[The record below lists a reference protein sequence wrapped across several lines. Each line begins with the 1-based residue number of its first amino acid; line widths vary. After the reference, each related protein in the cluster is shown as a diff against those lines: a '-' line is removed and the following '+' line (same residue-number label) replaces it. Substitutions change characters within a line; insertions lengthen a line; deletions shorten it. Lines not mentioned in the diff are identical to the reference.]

1 MSDLP
6 FSLLMPVYSGD
17 TARHFERA
25 FHSTV
30 IEQSRR
36 PSDVVI
42 VQDGPV
48 GDELEAS
55 IEHALATS
63 PVPTIRHIIRQ
74 NVGLA
79 TALTAG
85 LELCAHDIVA
95 RIDADDIS
103 LPMRFERQLP
113 LIEQGLDLV
122 GTGMYEFLDDVGV
135 IVGTRIPRTDP
146 DEIVAFARF
155 HDPFSHP
162 TVVYRRSAVQRAGG
176 YQPLGRMEDYWL
188 FARMIDSGAA
198 VGNVAEPLV
207 MYRIGAGAYARR
219 GGIEQWRS
227 ERLLQRELLRI
238 GFTTRWQ
245 CTRNLAVR
253 GVYRFIPESWRKVL
267 YRRFIAR
274 PPERSPVAG

>member
-6 FSLLMPVYSGD
+6 FSLLMPVYFGD
-17 TARHFERA
+17 TAQNFERA
-25 FHSTV
+25 FRSTV
-30 IEQSRR
+30 TEQSRR

-48 GDELEAS
+48 SDELNSS
-55 IEHALATS
+55 IEHARATS
-63 PVPTIRHIIRQ
+63 PVPTTRHIIRQ

-79 TALTAG
+79 TALTVG
-85 LELCAHDIVA
+85 LELCGHDVVA
-95 RIDADDIS
+95 RMDADDVS
-103 LPMRFERQLP
+103 LPTRFERQLP

-146 DEIVAFARF
+146 EDIAAFARF

-176 YQPLGRMEDYWL
+176 YQPLGQMEDYWL
-188 FARMIDSGAA
+188 FARMIYAGAA

-219 GGIEQWRS
+219 GGIEQFRS
-227 ERLLQRELLRI
+227 ERMLQRELLRI

-245 CTRNLAVR
+245 HTRNIAVR
-253 GVYRFIPESWRKVL
+253 GIYRFVPESLRKAL

-274 PPERSPVAG
+274 ASER